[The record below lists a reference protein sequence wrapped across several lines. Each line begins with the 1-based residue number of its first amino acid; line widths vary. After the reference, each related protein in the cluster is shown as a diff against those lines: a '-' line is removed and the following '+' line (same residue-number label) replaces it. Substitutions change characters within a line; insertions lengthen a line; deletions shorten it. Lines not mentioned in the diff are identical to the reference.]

1 MWYRQDHVLQS
12 HTGRKAYVVLQ
23 LSVARFNGN
32 IPNKPEAPNA
42 VKSPSCFDR
51 NFSALIQKYLSG
63 FPAEYWALYLQN
75 QLIIIFFYL
84 RALQKNK
91 IYFPCMILVQ
101 KILLKFSIY
110 CNPSWL
116 TCCCYFNTVSSRH
129 HFEACSLAGIVFL
142 RFKCKEF
149 NITYWKWIII
159 NGKMSCF
166 FKPYILRCYI
176 IAAVCCYA
184 ISSRHTL
191 WSCHE
196 VERSREWW

>member
-23 LSVARFNGN
+23 LSVAHVSMEIFQ
-32 IPNKPEAPNA
+32 IKPEAPNA

-51 NFSALIQKYLSG
+51 NFSALIQKDLSG

-75 QLIIIFFYL
+75 QLIIIFFGL

-91 IYFPCMILVQ
+91 IYFPRMILVQ
-101 KILLKFSIY
+101 KILLKCSIY

-116 TCCCYFNTVSSRH
+116 TCCCYFNTLSSRH

-149 NITYWKWIII
+149 NIT
-159 NGKMSCF
+159 
-166 FKPYILRCYI
+166 
-176 IAAVCCYA
+176 
-184 ISSRHTL
+184 
-191 WSCHE
+191 
-196 VERSREWW
+196 